1 MAWVVVRGRALGN
14 HRKLKMSKTRKGVLY
29 RGNPSLLAAAS
40 RAPLALPPTYCHR
53 SFIIMLMETCI
64 TDSCSIAITKGFTQ
78 PSANPTKL
86 WKNDTE
92 LVQKQTFRFPFLAL
106 GSSQPG
112 RKYAL
117 SSSQPAGCNLCFPS
131 CLKTVSPGTSE
142 INAGVG
148 SFFNFLNCVS
158 AIQNR

>member
-14 HRKLKMSKTRKGVLY
+14 HKKLKISKKRKGVLHK
-29 RGNPSLLAAAS
+29 GNLSFLAAES
-40 RAPLALPPTYCHR
+40 HAPVALPPPSCRR
-53 SFIIMLMETCI
+53 SFIIMVMETCI
-64 TDSCSIAITKGFTQ
+64 TDSCSIAISKGFAW

-92 LVQKQTFRFPFLAL
+92 LVQKQTFWFPFLAL

-112 RKYAL
+112 RKCAL

-131 CLKTVSPGTSE
+131 CLKTVSPGTSK
-142 INAGVG
+142 INAGAG
-148 SFFNFLNCVS
+148 SFLNF
-158 AIQNR
+158 